1 VPLFLSK
8 DGDTLVLHCNG
19 KKQSILYN
27 WRDHRVKKTGV
38 SVHKTVIDDETYNW
52 LSWDFTYSFVE
63 SLISIC

>member
-1 VPLFLSK
+1 
-8 DGDTLVLHCNG
+8 LHCNG

-38 SVHKTVIDDETYNW
+38 SVHKTVINDETYNF